1 MARNLRLFAAG
12 LLPLLIGVVQNR
24 IMTAG
29 FVRGVFLMSLVCLA
43 AWGWLAFLLSDKD
56 SGQVV
61 QAFCL
66 CTVGLLVLLLL
77 MYQELVL
84 GAYWGGAAGLLPQ
97 LYFLPFLSAAIM
109 VTNLLA
115 NGCGMWLVFAVS
127 WLGMLAASW
136 LGCYM
141 KRRRG

>member
-24 IMTAG
+24 IMAAG

-43 AWGWLAFLLSDKD
+43 AWGGLAFLLSDKD
-56 SGQVV
+56 SGPAV

-84 GAYWGGAAGLLPQ
+84 GAYWGSAAGHLTQ
-97 LYFLPFLSAAIM
+97 FYFLPFLSAAFT

-115 NGCGMWLVFAVS
+115 NGYGMWLAFTVS
-127 WLGMLAASW
+127 WLGMLAVSW
-136 LGCYM
+136 LGCSM